1 MHLDGARIF
10 DVVAA
15 EGVSLKEYAAC
26 FDSVSICLAKGLG
39 APMGSI
45 IAGTKAFIERAKYF
59 KRMFGGA
66 TRQPGMMA
74 AAALA
79 AMEITLPRIK
89 SIHFLTYEIST
100 KLEGLG
106 YKLALPAQTNMIVLD
121 LAAMGIPGSAFV
133 EYCAKYGSL
142 LFPVVELCS
151 IIK

>member
-1 MHLDGARIF
+1 
-10 DVVAA
+10 
-15 EGVSLKEYAAC
+15 
-26 FDSVSICLAKGLG
+26 
-39 APMGSI
+39 
-45 IAGTKAFIERAKYF
+45 
-59 KRMFGGA
+59 
-66 TRQPGMMA
+66 MMA

-79 AMEITLPRIK
+79 AMEITLLRIK

-151 IIK
+151 IIN